1 MNKNEKSA
9 LDQKVRTT
17 DIFLALAR
25 YCSLS
30 SIDLTHVL
38 KSSASQNTNI
48 QTRAKTNKGS
58 GSGII
63 DNVAFTEEEPPE
75 KLRDILDKLKDDD
88 YKQSID

>member
-1 MNKNEKSA
+1 VWMNKNEKSA

-48 QTRAKTNKGS
+48 
-58 GSGII
+58 
-63 DNVAFTEEEPPE
+63 
-75 KLRDILDKLKDDD
+75 
-88 YKQSID
+88 